1 MARYNQSIKET
12 KGKTLDKKKVEY
24 KGIPDPRQPI
34 TTVQPRRVVTQQT
47 VQPVVQQAAEAQY
60 VQSSISVIKNLP
72 YLVNT
77 STTNY
82 VKLFDSSIDLVLQ
95 DVLIINR
102 SATEVAAVNILLS
115 EFDIDTESG
124 KNLNKQL
131 EDHKSTVYLLDGY
144 DLRANTSL
152 VSDQATSNQ
161 TTLREAAMLGDVN
174 FSSKLKT
181 IYLYA
186 HKPTNLGTVDM
197 TIIK

>member
-131 EDHKSTVYLLDGY
+131 QEGANHANGKSLQGKEDERQEKKRVF
-144 DLRANTSL
+144 NEKKEEKK
-152 VSDQATSNQ
+152 V
-161 TTLREAAMLGDVN
+161 E
-174 FSSKLKT
+174 
-181 IYLYA
+181 
-186 HKPTNLGTVDM
+186 
-197 TIIK
+197 

>member
-1 MARYNQSIKET
+1 
-12 KGKTLDKKKVEY
+12 
-24 KGIPDPRQPI
+24 
-34 TTVQPRRVVTQQT
+34 
-47 VQPVVQQAAEAQY
+47 
-60 VQSSISVIKNLP
+60 
-72 YLVNT
+72 
-77 STTNY
+77 
-82 VKLFDSSIDLVLQ
+82 
-95 DVLIINR
+95 NR

>member
-1 MARYNQSIKET
+1 MARYNQSIKES
-12 KGKTLDKKKVEY
+12 KGKTLDKNKVEY
-24 KGIPDPRQPI
+24 KGIIDPRQPI

-60 VQSSISVIKNLP
+60 IQSSISVIKNLP

-115 EFDIDTESG
+115 EFNIDTESG

-186 HKPTNLGTVDM
+186 HKPTNLGTIDM

>member
-1 MARYNQSIKET
+1 MARYNQSIKES

-34 TTVQPRRVVTQQT
+34 NTVQPRRVVTQQT

-60 VQSSISVIKNLP
+60 IQSSISVIKNLP

-186 HKPTNLGTVDM
+186 HKPTNLGTIDM